1 MNKILKYNNKLNVIS
16 KNIKKYREL
25 HKMSL
30 SQLSNKLQLM
40 GIDIPKS
47 SLQNI
52 EVGKRIVKEY
62 EFYALCKIFNVS
74 MEDMLKDFI
83 KELVVLIV
91 DVLYQK

>member
-1 MNKILKYNNKLNVIS
+1 MNKILKYNDKLNVIS
-16 KNIKKYREL
+16 NNVRKYREINN
-25 HKMSL
+25 MSL

-40 GIDIPKS
+40 GIDIPKP

-52 EVGKRIVKEY
+52 ESGKRIVKEY

-83 KELVVLIV
+83 K
-91 DVLYQK
+91 DFDYQQK

>member
-1 MNKILKYNNKLNVIS
+1 MNKILKYNGKLNMIS
-16 KNIKKYREL
+16 KNIKRYREL
-25 HKMSL
+25 NKMSL

-52 EVGKRIVKEY
+52 ETGKRVVKEY

-74 MEDMLKDFI
+74 MEKMLEDFI
-83 KELVVLIV
+83 KELE
-91 DVLYQK
+91 